1 MSIFITDIKSILT
14 LDKTQLT

>member
-1 MSIFITDIKSILT
+1 MSICITDIKSLT